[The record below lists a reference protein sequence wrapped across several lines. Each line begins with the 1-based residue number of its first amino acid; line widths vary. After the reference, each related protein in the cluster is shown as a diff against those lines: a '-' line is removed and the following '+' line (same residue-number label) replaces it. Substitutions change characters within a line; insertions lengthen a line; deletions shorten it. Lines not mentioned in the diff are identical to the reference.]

1 MSEVYICSIK
11 DSYIDKVYTDRDSVK
26 QWATFMIEVRGFD
39 KESLKVEK
47 HPVKGLTIEIEE
59 KKEVPIKDFPS
70 VYELQQYWLE
80 KCDDILADSNIS
92 SKSKFYDFRDAYES
106 YLFYGGRGY
115 ANEDIEMDALD
126 EALNAGLSGEWLNLE
141 EQLTKSDIKTL
152 KAVIREMHLDLIEQ
166 RENIDKLETRL
177 RLSRDNKRRLEIT
190 LEKLIDEEEM

>member
-1 MSEVYICSIK
+1 MYEVYLC
-11 DSYIDKVYTDRDSVK
+11 SVK
-26 QWATFMIEVRGFD
+26 SHVDKIYEDVEDVKKWAEFMIQERNYD
-39 KESLKVEK
+39 KEDLKIEK
-47 HPVKGLTIEIEE
+47 DVVKRSDKIEQ
-59 KKEVPIKDFPS
+59 PS
-70 VYELQQYWLE
+70 VYELQQYWIE
-80 KCDDILADSNIS
+80 KCDDILADSSIS
-92 SKSKFYDFRDAYES
+92 AKSKFYDFRDAYET

-166 RENIDKLETRL
+166 RETIDKLETRL

-190 LEKLIDEEEM
+190 LEKLIDEEEV